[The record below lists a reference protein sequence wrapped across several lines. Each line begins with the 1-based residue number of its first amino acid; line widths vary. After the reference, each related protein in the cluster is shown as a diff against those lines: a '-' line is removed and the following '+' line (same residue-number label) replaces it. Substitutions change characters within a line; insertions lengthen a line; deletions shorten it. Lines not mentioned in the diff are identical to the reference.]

1 MRTDPRATGCDLTQQ
16 RIELGPAFASLDRI
30 DPHKHAINRQK
41 LPADFVLQILVV
53 DRGLGI
59 DADCRQLFEDAVK
72 ATILG
77 SCGAPCLAITAPQ
90 NCNSIRFSVGHI
102 VS

>member
-1 MRTDPRATGCDLTQQ
+1 MRADPGTARRDIAQQ
-16 RIELGPAFASLDRI
+16 RVEHGPGLALMDRI
-30 DPHKHAINRQK
+30 DPHEHAIDRQK
-41 LPADFVLQILVV
+41 LLAHLVGDVLVV

-59 DADCRQLFEDAVK
+59 DAERRQLFEDAVK
-72 ATILG
+72 AIVLRG
-77 SCGAPCLAITAPQ
+77 CGAPCLAITAPE

>member
-1 MRTDPRATGCDLTQQ
+1 MRTDPGPARRDITQH
-16 RIELGPAFASLDRI
+16 RIELGPAFALLDRI
-30 DPHKHAINRQK
+30 DPHEHAINRQK
-41 LPADFVLQILVV
+41 LPANLVCHVLVV
-53 DRGLGI
+53 DRRLGI
-59 DADCRQLFEDAVK
+59 DADRRQLFEDTVK
-72 ATILG
+72 AIVLR